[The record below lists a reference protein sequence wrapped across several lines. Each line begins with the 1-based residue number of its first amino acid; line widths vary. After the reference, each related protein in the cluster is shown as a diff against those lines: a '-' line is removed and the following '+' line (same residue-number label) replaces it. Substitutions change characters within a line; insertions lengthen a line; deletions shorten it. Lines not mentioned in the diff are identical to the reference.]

1 MASIYDKSS
10 LVLIPSG
17 TKTGKVFSQKPVS
30 GDGDFTFTRA
40 SAATRV
46 NADGNIE
53 KETQNLLTQSNTFSS
68 WSQYAGI
75 TLTSGQSG
83 YDATNDAW
91 KLEKDSSGPYLAIT
105 QSPNASGVVTFSFY
119 AKQGT
124 LRYLNFY
131 DPVGSAQIWFDLQAG
146 TISGAVGSRI
156 ATNIEAAGNGFYRCS
171 VTWNAGGTTECRL
184 HPTSSSGSYSTDAG
198 YVYIQDAQLEQGLVA
213 RDYIETTTSAVYGG
227 ITDNVPRLDYTDSS
241 CPALLLEPQRTNL
254 INNSEYLNGVS
265 TPINST
271 ITPNQTTSPE
281 NVVNASIFEVTA
293 AAQPRIESTV
303 NISSTYSLSI
313 FVKKKVGDYFGFGFY
328 SGGVDNNY
336 ARFNISTGSSDDI
349 TYLGNALSN
358 GAIEDFGNGWY
369 RISAKLI
376 TDSNTG
382 KSGAKFSAMSASSF
396 SVGVVGDEFYL
407 YGAQIEAGSYAT
419 SYIPTYGSS
428 VTLSQDEAIPPST
441 SYDLSGSFSI
451 FFSFGKT
458 RKKAASGSTYF
469 YWLNTN
475 ANDFMLYTNAGG
487 NQGLN
492 VYLPNQGGY
501 VFGSSSNAAWNSN
514 ESKICVTYDA
524 TTGRL
529 AYFINGSKYN
539 EQTSV
544 LSFTGDDVGSFIEGG
559 ATNLAEIK
567 KYMFFTQALS
577 DEEVI
582 DLTTI

>member
-1 MASIYDKSS
+1 MSNIYDKSS

-17 TKTGKVFSQKPVS
+17 TKTGKIFSQKPVS
-30 GDGDFTFTRA
+30 GDGDFTFTRS

-53 KETQNLLTQSNTFSS
+53 KETQNLLTYSNDF
-68 WSQYAGI
+68 AGNWLRYNA
-75 TLTSGQSG
+75 TNTSGQSG
-83 YDATNDAW
+83 YDGSSDATLVTATGTFCRTYKN
-91 KLEKDSSGPYLAIT
+91 LSG
-105 QSPNASGVVTFSFY
+105 SGVYTGSIYVKAGTAPWALFRIQGTNNNQLYVNLSDGTYNVSGSDVISQKVESVGSGWYRLELSLNTSLVTFNVY
-119 AKQGT
+119 PALGNADLGT
-124 LRYLNFY
+124 SNE
-131 DPVGSAQIWFDLQAG
+131 
-146 TISGAVGSRI
+146 TI
-156 ATNIEAAGNGFYRCS
+156 
-171 VTWNAGGTTECRL
+171 
-184 HPTSSSGSYSTDAG
+184 
-198 YVYIQDAQLEQGLVA
+198 YIQDAQLEQGLVA

-227 ITDNVPRLDYTDSS
+227 ITDNTPRLDYTDSS
-241 CPALLLEPQRTNL
+241 CPALLLEPQRTNY
-254 INNSEYLNGVS
+254 IASSEHIANFQ
-265 TPINST
+265 T
-271 ITPNQTTSPE
+271 IGSVTATANYGTSPE
-281 NVVNASIFEVTA
+281 GLQNSTRLLFTGASQEVRKAATSVTGCVASIYIKGTNGET
-293 AAQPRIESTV
+293 I
-303 NISSTYSLSI
+303 
-313 FVKKKVGDYFGFGFY
+313 KFG
-328 SGGVDNNY
+328 
-336 ARFNISTGSSDDI
+336 STGSEEVFTLNGSWQRLEKYNSGIPTNI
-349 TYLGNALSN
+349 T
-358 GAIEDFGNGWY
+358 I
-369 RISAKLI
+369 
-376 TDSNTG
+376 NTY
-382 KSGAKFSAMSASSF
+382 SGATARDIE
-396 SVGVVGDEFYL
+396 VW
-407 YGAQIEAGSYAT
+407 GAQVEQGSYAT

-428 VTLSQDEAIPPST
+428 VTLSQDKAIPPST

-492 VYLPNQGGY
+492 VYLANQGGY
-501 VFGSSSNAAWNSN
+501 VFGSSNNAAWNSN

-582 DLTTI
+582 DLTTL